1 MHTLVGNLLIAPPA
15 VKGNFW
21 YKTVVMITE
30 NHKNGSVGLVLNK
43 RSQMSVKEFG
53 EQLGFELDIP
63 GFVYLGGPVNV
74 KSLSFL
80 HSNDW
85 VCKNTMRI
93 NDQFSISSADDIL
106 PRLSIGDRPE
116 HWRIF
121 LGMCGW
127 AEGQLAGEIAGV
139 APYPK
144 DSSWCL
150 ATGDIDIVFGSD
162 NKDQWCNALDR
173 SGLEF
178 AQNMLA

>member
-1 MHTLVGNLLIAPPA
+1 
-15 VKGNFW
+15 
-21 YKTVVMITE
+21 
-30 NHKNGSVGLVLNK
+30 
-43 RSQMSVKEFG
+43 
-53 EQLGFELDIP
+53 
-63 GFVYLGGPVNV
+63 
-74 KSLSFL
+74 
-80 HSNDW
+80 
-85 VCKNTMRI
+85 MRI
-93 NDQFSISSADDIL
+93 NNYFSISSADDIL
-106 PRLSIGDRPE
+106 PRLSLGDRPE

-150 ATGDIDIVFGSD
+150 ATGDLDIVFGSD

>member
-1 MHTLVGNLLIAPPA
+1 MNLIGNILIAPPA

-21 YKTVVMITE
+21 YKTVILITE
-30 NHKNGSVGLVLNK
+30 NHNQGSVGLVLNK

-53 EQLGFELDIP
+53 EQLGYEIDVP

-80 HSNDW
+80 HSNEW
-85 VCKNTMRI
+85 SCKNTMYI
-93 NDQFSISSADDIL
+93 NEHFSLSSADDIL
-106 PRLSIGDRPE
+106 PRMAMGDRPE
-116 HWRIF
+116 RWRLF

-127 AEGQLAGEIAGV
+127 AQGQLAGEIKGT
-139 APYPK
+139 PPWNK
-144 DSSWCL
+144 EHSWCV
-150 ATGDIDIVFGSD
+150 ASSDAETVFGTD

-178 AQNMLA
+178 AQNILA